1 MSLGPD
7 QPLIETFF
15 SLAALFSKHRL
26 IRRLLR
32 SNHSYHTYYLTL
44 LLIPGQTLCLFLS
57 SIPSYLS
64 RFYLYLLTCYYICL
78 SICILI
84 LVSIYVSNPIISLGF
99 YMYLSIYS
107 VWLVLLIGLI
117 LPEID
122 TGSFVPDGINS
133 STAKP

>member
-1 MSLGPD
+1 LRTLSVCFVSAYLLSASMTHRTTPLSPG

-44 LLIPGQTLCLFLS
+44 LLIPDQTLCLFLS

-84 LVSIYVSNPIISLGF
+84 LVSIYVSNPIISLVSICI
-99 YMYLSIYS
+99 YQSILSCWSY
-107 VWLVLLIGLI
+107 
-117 LPEID
+117 
-122 TGSFVPDGINS
+122 
-133 STAKP
+133 